1 MRFIIFILI
10 ALCLPAALSGQ
21 SANDCVNAIL
31 VCGDT
36 SFGLEPDGVGF
47 DEFSLP
53 GNTEPPCYSFNN
65 QTIWLRFVIL
75 EEGELAFDIIPNSD
89 QADYDFAIYGPNV
102 DCENLGEAIRCSSTN
117 PQNAGVPVN
126 TGLNYTETDHFEGP
140 GEDGNGYLQYIDV
153 LAGEEYI
160 MIIDRP
166 HGSGGFSMEMTGS
179 AVLPDQPIAH
189 DVEDLSSCD
198 VDEMVDGAA
207 EFDLD
212 QLIPQI
218 IQGQSNV
225 EVTFHDSLNDA
236 NIGIN
241 PLSSPYT
248 NTSNPMTVYYRIENT
263 VSECIDI
270 NELQLIVES
279 NFEVTLP
286 QDLFLCDNTSN
297 PVTLTTESGYDY
309 YEWSTGEEGSNLNSI
324 DITEGGDYWVIVTA
338 SDGCRA
344 QASTFVD
351 SSAPAVITE
360 VIVDDFKG
368 NENSITVTVEGKGD
382 YEYGIDE
389 LPLFQEEPV
398 FTGVRRGYH
407 TIKVRDKKGCGIST
421 IEVVVLDFP
430 RFFTP
435 NNDGHND
442 TWQIEGIWEFP
453 GSKIIIFDRFG
464 RIVHGVELASVGWD
478 GTNQDGTPLP
488 SNDYWF
494 AITLEDGREVR
505 GHFTLKR

>member
-1 MRFIIFILI
+1 MHIKKILVVLFFWPVMLI
-10 ALCLPAALSGQ
+10 GQ

-53 GNTEPPCYSFNN
+53 GNTIPPCYAFNN
-65 QTIWLRFVIL
+65 QTIWVRFVVA
-75 EEGELAFDIIPNSD
+75 ESGELAFDLIPESD
-89 QADYDFAIYGPNV
+89 QADYDFAIYGPAV

-117 PQNAGVPVN
+117 PQAAGVPVY

-179 AVLPDQPIAH
+179 AVLPEQPIAH
-189 DVEDLSSCD
+189 DVEDLSTC
-198 VDEMVDGAA
+198 ENNGAVDGSA

-212 QLIPQI
+212 QLIPEI
-218 IQGQSNV
+218 IQSQTNV
-225 EVTFHDSLNDA
+225 EVTFHETLNDA

-248 NTSNPMTVYYRIENT
+248 NTSSPQTIYYRIQHT
-263 VSECIDI
+263 ISECIDI
-270 NELQLIVES
+270 NEVVLTVES
-279 NFEVTLP
+279 TFEVTLP
-286 QDLFLCDNTSN
+286 QEVFICDNTED
-297 PVTLTTESGYDY
+297 PVLLSTDSGYTY
-309 YEWSTGEEGSNLNSI
+309 YEWSTGEEGPDVNSI
-324 DITEGGDYWVIVTA
+324 EISEGGAYWVVVTA
-338 SDGCRA
+338 SDGCKARA
-344 QASTFVD
+344 DTTVD
-351 SSAPAVITE
+351 SSDIATITE
-360 VIVDDFKG
+360 VIVDDYKG
-368 NENSITVTVEGKGD
+368 TENSITLTVVGKGD
-382 YEYGIDE
+382 YEFGLDE
-389 LPLFQEEPV
+389 LPLYQDEPV
-398 FTGVRRGYH
+398 FNKVRRGYH
-407 TIKVRDKKGCGIST
+407 TLRVRDKKGCGIVE

-435 NNDGHND
+435 NNDGVND
-442 TWQIEGIWEFP
+442 TWHIEGIWEFP

-464 RIVHGVELASVGWD
+464 RVLHGVALASEGWD
-478 GTNQDGTPLP
+478 GTDKNGVPLA

-494 AITLEDGREVR
+494 VITMEDGHEVR